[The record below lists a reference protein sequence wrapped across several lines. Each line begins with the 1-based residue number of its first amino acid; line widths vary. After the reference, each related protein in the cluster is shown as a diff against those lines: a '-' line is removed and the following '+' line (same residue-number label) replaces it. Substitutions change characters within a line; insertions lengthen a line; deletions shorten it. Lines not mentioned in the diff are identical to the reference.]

1 MAGSTNHQLDTTLTD
16 VTCNRSPQSSPDTDT
31 RKEGGIATVGAVA
44 SFSAFFAA
52 AACCVLPAALA
63 AFGVGA
69 GLSSSLSAF
78 VPFRWPL
85 MIAAALAVAVGW
97 ALYIRRRKQCLQDA
111 SCMRSPPTKATFVLL
126 CAATAFLALSA
137 ILPQFEAQI
146 MRAIGPT

>member
-1 MAGSTNHQLDTTLTD
+1 METTLTN
-16 VTCNRSPQSSPDTDT
+16 VINTRSPPSGGESDVG
-31 RKEGGIATVGAVA
+31 KEGGIATVGAVA
-44 SFSAFFAA
+44 GFSAFFAA

-97 ALYIRRRKQCLQDA
+97 ALYIRRRNQCSRDA
-111 SCMRSPPTKATFVLL
+111 SCTRSPPTRATFILL

-137 ILPQFEAQI
+137 VLPHFEAQI
-146 MRAIGPT
+146 MRAIQPA